1 MNNLATEVR
10 DEIWGEIRWDVGNKV
25 LRDISW
31 LIVNDVRSDVWSEII
46 SELIDENQNTGD

>member
-1 MNNLATEVR
+1 MSNLATEVR
-10 DEIWGEIRWDVGNKV
+10 DDVWCAIRWDVGNKV